1 MASMSAIPAPSRIQ
15 QARARTRTLK
25 IAAAGAATLLFA
37 TIGVLA
43 RNAHPGSTNPSSN
56 GGSLET
62 PDRLTQQLQQGF
74 FEPGSVG
81 SSSDQPQAQTHS
93 S

>member
-1 MASMSAIPAPSRIQ
+1 MSADPAPAPSRIQ

-25 IAAAGAATLLFA
+25 IAAAGGATLLFA
-37 TIGVLA
+37 TVGLLA
-43 RNAHPGSTNPSSN
+43 RGAHPGAAAQSG

-81 SSSDQPQAQTHS
+81 SSSGRPEAQTHS

>member
-1 MASMSAIPAPSRIQ
+1 MSAVPAPSRIER
-15 QARARTRTLK
+15 ARARTRTLK
-25 IAAAGAATLLFA
+25 IAAAGGATLLFA
-37 TIGVLA
+37 TVGLLA
-43 RNAHPGSTNPSSN
+43 RDAHPGAAGRSS

-81 SSSDQPQAQTHS
+81 SSSGQPQAQTHS

>member
-1 MASMSAIPAPSRIQ
+1 MSAIPAPSRIE

-37 TIGVLA
+37 TVAVLA
-43 RNAHPGSTNPSSN
+43 RGAHPGATSQSGG
-56 GGSLET
+56 GGSLQT
-62 PDRLTQQLQQGF
+62 PERLTDQLQQGF

-81 SSSDQPQAQTHS
+81 PSSGQPQAQTHAS
-93 S
+93 

>member
-1 MASMSAIPAPSRIQ
+1 MSAIPAPSRIQ

-37 TIGVLA
+37 TVAVLA
-43 RNAHPGSTNPSSN
+43 RGAHPGATSQSG
-56 GGSLET
+56 GGSLQT
-62 PDRLTQQLQQGF
+62 PERLTDQLQQGF

-81 SSSDQPQAQTHS
+81 PSSDQPQAQTHAS
-93 S
+93 